1 MHSLLSRPIN
11 CSAYSERSCAKLQT
25 KSTIQYEKSVQL
37 SESFAHRT
45 SHQGKC
51 PWNRWSSAP
60 DIRHPSTDNFWIFPQ
75 NALEFMAPPCIG
87 FGGPTMYWSLTSW
100 PQFLKSKKFHSKQSP
115 ECTIQ
120 QLSFQ
125 KFSRGNT
132 PGPSQREGTTPSRTQ
147 HPARPLT
154 RRGAPRSWDPN
165 LGPLNFSAVVALL

>member
-1 MHSLLSRPIN
+1 LLFLKEIPRNKSYRTVDCTGTDNQNLPFGVDPGEGEGMHSLLSRPIN

-75 NALEFMAPPCIG
+75 NAVEFMAPPCIG

-100 PQFLKSKKFHSKQSP
+100 P
-115 ECTIQ
+115 
-120 QLSFQ
+120 
-125 KFSRGNT
+125 
-132 PGPSQREGTTPSRTQ
+132 
-147 HPARPLT
+147 
-154 RRGAPRSWDPN
+154 
-165 LGPLNFSAVVALL
+165 